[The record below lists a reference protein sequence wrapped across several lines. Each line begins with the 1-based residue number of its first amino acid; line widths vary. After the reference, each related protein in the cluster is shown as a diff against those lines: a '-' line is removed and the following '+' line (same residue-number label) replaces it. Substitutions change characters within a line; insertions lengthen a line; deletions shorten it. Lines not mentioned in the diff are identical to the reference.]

1 VAKTC
6 RSAFAQF
13 VGRHKGHS
21 QSGLSNRF
29 HISHPGSI
37 SPLTAEEVRRRLI
50 DDKGYPPDILPKQ
63 RTILNQMNQ
72 LGFKLTKVVKS
83 KPKKKYRR
91 QTPFFNMYIMSIEPL
106 MNPKELRISIDTK
119 ANVNIG
125 SFRETVTA
133 DAVLKNV
140 IMILPPICAKPF
152 GIHLPA
158 LDENYIY
165 FINGNVMADFMVDAL
180 EDLWSSLKLR
190 LNPHT
195 IVINADNGPENGSRR
210 SQFM

>member
-1 VAKTC
+1 
-6 RSAFAQF
+6 
-13 VGRHKGHS
+13 
-21 QSGLSNRF
+21 
-29 HISHPGSI
+29 
-37 SPLTAEEVRRRLI
+37 
-50 DDKGYPPDILPKQ
+50 
-63 RTILNQMNQ
+63 
-72 LGFKLTKVVKS
+72 
-83 KPKKKYRR
+83 
-91 QTPFFNMYIMSIEPL
+91 MSIEPL
-106 MNPKELRISIDTK
+106 MNQKELRISIDTK

-125 SFRETVTA
+125 PFTRDGYSRCGVKACDHDFAPDMV
-133 DAVLKNV
+133 
-140 IMILPPICAKPF
+140 PKPV

-158 LDENYIY
+158 LDENYFY

>member
-72 LGFKLTKVVKS
+72 LGFKLKKVVKS
-83 KPKKKYRR
+83 KPKKKIP
-91 QTPFFNMYIMSIEPL
+91 QTDAIFQHVHKSIEPL

-119 ANVNIG
+119 ANVDIG
-125 SFRETVTA
+125 PFTRDGYSRCCVKACGHDFA
-133 DAVLKNV
+133 PDMVLKT
-140 IMILPPICAKPF
+140 F
-152 GIHLPA
+152 GIHLP
-158 LDENYIY
+158 
-165 FINGNVMADFMVDAL
+165 AL